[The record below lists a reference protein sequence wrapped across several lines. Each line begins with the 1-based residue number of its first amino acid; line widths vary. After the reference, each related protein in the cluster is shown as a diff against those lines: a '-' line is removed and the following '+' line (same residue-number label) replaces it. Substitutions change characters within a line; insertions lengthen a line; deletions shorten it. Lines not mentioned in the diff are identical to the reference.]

1 MLELACRMGDTKNA
15 MILLNQ
21 ILEGFAMFD
30 GNSMAIVRMCNLL
43 QQEVLKTISVRRP
56 NRHTCAAVLCHAV
69 LCRAAFALQ
78 QADRGFARWLWS
90 GRGARGATGPDDARA
105 PVVLAGAHGVEA
117 DAGGATDEADHARP
131 LRHHVMPCSPQMHSL
146 LLIKHSVSQQT

>member
-43 QQEVLKTISVRRP
+43 QQEVLKTISVRRLNTP
-56 NRHTCAAVLCHAV
+56 SV
-69 LCRAAFALQ
+69 LCRAMLCSSTVAQLSSA
-78 QADRGFARWLWS
+78 AR
-90 GRGARGATGPDDARA
+90 RCAVPRC
-105 PVVLAGAHGVEA
+105 V
-117 DAGGATDEADHARP
+117 
-131 LRHHVMPCSPQMHSL
+131 C
-146 LLIKHSVSQQT
+146 

>member
-43 QQEVLKTISVRRP
+43 QQEVLKTISVRRL
-56 NRHTCAAVLCHAV
+56 NTAYISVLCHA
-69 LCRAAFALQ
+69 LLRAATFAPLC
-78 QADRGFARWLWS
+78 S
-90 GRGARGATGPDDARA
+90 ATVCCAASR
-105 PVVLAGAHGVEA
+105 
-117 DAGGATDEADHARP
+117 
-131 LRHHVMPCSPQMHSL
+131 L
-146 LLIKHSVSQQT
+146 LC

>member
-43 QQEVLKTISVRRP
+43 QQEVLKTISVRRLNTADISVLCYALLRAVTFVP
-56 NRHTCAAVLCHAV
+56 LCSATVCCAASRLLC
-69 LCRAAFALQ
+69 
-78 QADRGFARWLWS
+78 
-90 GRGARGATGPDDARA
+90 
-105 PVVLAGAHGVEA
+105 
-117 DAGGATDEADHARP
+117 
-131 LRHHVMPCSPQMHSL
+131 
-146 LLIKHSVSQQT
+146 

>member
-43 QQEVLKTISVRRP
+43 QQEVLKTISVRRLNTP
-56 NRHTCAAVLCHAV
+56 YTLCYAALCCAPA
-69 LCRAAFALQ
+69 
-78 QADRGFARWLWS
+78 
-90 GRGARGATGPDDARA
+90 
-105 PVVLAGAHGVEA
+105 
-117 DAGGATDEADHARP
+117 P
-131 LRHHVMPCSPQMHSL
+131 LRSCVC
-146 LLIKHSVSQQT
+146 

>member
-43 QQEVLKTISVRRP
+43 QQEVLKTISVRRLNTP
-56 NRHTCAAVLCHAV
+56 HISV
-69 LCRAAFALQ
+69 LCRAMLCSSTVAQLSSA
-78 QADRGFARWLWS
+78 AR
-90 GRGARGATGPDDARA
+90 RCAVPRR
-105 PVVLAGAHGVEA
+105 V
-117 DAGGATDEADHARP
+117 
-131 LRHHVMPCSPQMHSL
+131 C
-146 LLIKHSVSQQT
+146 